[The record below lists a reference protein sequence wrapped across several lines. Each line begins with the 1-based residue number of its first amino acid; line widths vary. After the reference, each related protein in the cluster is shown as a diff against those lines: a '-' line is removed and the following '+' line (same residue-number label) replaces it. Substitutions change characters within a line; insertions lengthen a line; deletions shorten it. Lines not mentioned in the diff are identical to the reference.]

1 MIKII
6 INILYFD
13 SNFLRSD
20 NMEKYEDLLNRAI
33 DQLPPEV
40 FEHKRFKIPKA
51 YSDIQGNRT
60 FIKNFKDVS
69 EGLNRDPQHLLKFLM
84 RELGTAGNV
93 DGSRAI
99 LQGKFT
105 HYLINERIEDYVD
118 KYVICHECNRP
129 DTKIIREGRI
139 FLLKCSACGATAPL
153 KQL

>member
-1 MIKII
+1 M
-6 INILYFD
+6 
-13 SNFLRSD
+13 
-20 NMEKYEDLLNRAI
+20 
-33 DQLPPEV
+33 
-40 FEHKRFKIPKA
+40 
-51 YSDIQGNRT
+51 
-60 FIKNFKDVS
+60 
-69 EGLNRDPQHLLKFLM
+69 NRDPQHLLKFLM

>member
-1 MIKII
+1 M
-6 INILYFD
+6 D
-13 SNFLRSD
+13 
-20 NMEKYEDLLNRAI
+20 KYEDLLERAI

-60 FIKNFKDVS
+60 FIKNFKEVS
-69 EGLNRDPQHLLKFLM
+69 EGL